1 MSVKRGEIQLILG
14 PMFSGKTSELIRRIK
29 RFETANHKCMVIK
42 YAKDVRY
49 DDGDEQ
55 AANSISTHDRNKL
68 NATLKATELSEQV
81 EQLAAA
87 YSVIGIDEG
96 QFVSVTNKFLFN
108 STHFPLI
115 NQSKLVQ
122 NQ

>member
-96 QFVSVTNKFLFN
+96 QFVSVTNKLLFN
-108 STHFPLI
+108 STHFSLI
-115 NQSKLVQ
+115 NQSKLTQ

>member
-29 RFETANHKCMVIK
+29 RYETANHKCMVIK

-68 NATLKATELSEQV
+68 NATMKATELSEQV
-81 EQLAAA
+81 EQLAVA

-96 QFVSVTNKFLFN
+96 QFVSVNKKF
-108 STHFPLI
+108 
-115 NQSKLVQ
+115 
-122 NQ
+122 